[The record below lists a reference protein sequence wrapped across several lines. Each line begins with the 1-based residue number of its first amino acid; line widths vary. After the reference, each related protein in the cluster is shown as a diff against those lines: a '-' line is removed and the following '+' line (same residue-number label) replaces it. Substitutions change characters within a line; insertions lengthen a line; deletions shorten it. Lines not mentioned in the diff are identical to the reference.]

1 MKESSVKSK
10 RSGLL
15 AIGLLYLLLLISW
28 FLLYIVFGDGSGFLG
43 LANAIALYFF
53 LPLPLVALIAVI
65 RNSKQLYWPIVA
77 GILIFVWLWGPLFTT
92 TELVDSNGPRLRVM
106 SFNVLGRSGSHEPIL
121 DSILAEDADVLL
133 LQEVTS
139 STASILSGRLAEDYP
154 YQILR
159 AGAQASGMG
168 VLSRYPIKE
177 MDISIAGNWNGRP
190 QVISLDWMGQEIALV
205 NFHTVSTG
213 SVWPRWVRRTF
224 ERREEDLKSLADF
237 AEEQSKSG
245 PVIVAGDANAT
256 HLNEAYK
263 FLANVLQDT
272 WMESGSGIGNT
283 FPGPVTD
290 DSSFAR
296 ISLFRIPYWLVRIDY
311 IFASAHWQSEATWLA
326 EFNGGSD
333 HRGVV
338 SELVL
343 LD

>member
-1 MKESSVKSK
+1 MKESSRKSSQ
-10 RSGLL
+10 RGLL
-15 AIGLLYLLLLISW
+15 AASWLYLLLLISW
-28 FLLYIVFGDGSGFLG
+28 FLLYLIFGDGSGLLG
-43 LANAIALYFF
+43 LANAISLYFF
-53 LPLPLVALIAVI
+53 FPLPFVVLFSILS
-65 RNSKQLYWPIVA
+65 REKQLFWPIL
-77 GILIFVWLWGPLFTT
+77 GTILIFTLLWGPLFIAK
-92 TELVDSNGPRLRVM
+92 ELADNSGPRLTVM

-139 STASILSGRLAEDYP
+139 STASILSGRLAEAYP
-154 YQILR
+154 YQILQ

-168 VLSRYPIKE
+168 VLSRYPIE
-177 MDISIAGNWNGRP
+177 SLDISIAGNWNGRP
-190 QVISLDWMGQEIALV
+190 QVIGLDWMGQEITLV

-213 SVWPRWVRRTF
+213 TVWPRWVRRTF

-237 AEEQSKSG
+237 AEQQSEVG

-263 FLANVLQDT
+263 FLADVLQDT
-272 WMESGSGIGNT
+272 WMETGSGIGHT

-290 DSSFAR
+290 ESSFAR

-311 IFASAHWQSEATWLA
+311 IFASAHWQSEASWLA

-333 HRGVV
+333 HRGILTD
-338 SELVL
+338 LVL
-343 LD
+343 VD